1 MSITIFKR
9 NNLAQELL
17 LTKRQIS
24 KLRNSFENNISADI
38 KFPRTQ
44 IYKMIQPSG
53 LLRLLLSKILMKVV
67 SPLAKNILAPLG
79 ITTAASAINA
89 GIQKKIHGSGAAN
102 LIISN
107 EETNDIMKIVQAVK
121 DTDILLKGVTEK
133 IKNETKEQEGGF
145 LGMLSGTLGAR
156 LSSFEICQQEKEY

>member
-1 MSITIFKR
+1 MFKR

-38 KFPRTQ
+38 KFLRTQ

-53 LLRLLLSKILMKVV
+53 FLGLLLSKILMRV
-67 SPLAKNILAPLG
+67 SLPLRKNVLAPLG
-79 ITTAASAINA
+79 ITAAASAIDA
-89 GIQKKIHGSGAAN
+89 GIQKQKHGSRATN

-107 EETNDIMKIVQAVK
+107 EETNNIMKIVQAVE
-121 DTDILLKGVTEK
+121 DTDILLKGITKK
-133 IKNETKEQEGGF
+133 IKSKTKE
-145 LGMLSGTLGAR
+145 
-156 LSSFEICQQEKEY
+156 EKEC

>member
-1 MSITIFKR
+1 MSITMFKR

-38 KFPRTQ
+38 KFLRTQ

-53 LLRLLLSKILMKVV
+53 FLGLLLSKILMRV
-67 SPLAKNILAPLG
+67 SLPLRKNVLAPLG
-79 ITTAASAINA
+79 ITAAASAIDA
-89 GIQKKIHGSGAAN
+89 GIQKQKHGSRATN

-107 EETNDIMKIVQAVK
+107 EETNNIMKIVQAVE
-121 DTDILLKGVTEK
+121 DTDILLKGITKK
-133 IKNETKEQEGGF
+133 IKSKTKE
-145 LGMLSGTLGAR
+145 
-156 LSSFEICQQEKEY
+156 EKEC

>member
-1 MSITIFKR
+1 MFKR

-38 KFPRTQ
+38 KFLRTQ

-53 LLRLLLSKILMKVV
+53 FLGLLLSKILMRV
-67 SPLAKNILAPLG
+67 SLPLRKNVLAPLG
-79 ITTAASAINA
+79 ITAAASAIDV
-89 GIQKKIHGSGAAN
+89 GIQKQKHGSRATN

-107 EETNDIMKIVQAVK
+107 EETNNIMKIVQAVE
-121 DTDILLKGVTEK
+121 DTDILLKGITKK
-133 IKNETKEQEGGF
+133 IKSKTKE
-145 LGMLSGTLGAR
+145 
-156 LSSFEICQQEKEY
+156 EKEC